1 MILDEIVKAKRPQL
15 ELEKQ
20 DMPLTKII
28 EGCSSKV
35 TRDFKKVLGKKE
47 MSIIAEIKKASPSKG
62 IIVEDF
68 DPASIAKIYESI
80 DIDAVSVLTEKN
92 FFKGSDKYISKVKGV
107 NSKPILRKDFI
118 IDTYQIYQSKFIG
131 ADAILLIT
139 AILKDK
145 LKDYYN
151 LAQSIGLQ
159 CLVEVHDE
167 EELEIALEAGCSIV
181 GINNRNLKDFTED
194 LKNTERIIKKIP
206 KEALVVSESAIK
218 SPEDI
223 RYLKG
228 LGVNAVLIGETFMR
242 NIKDEYKLRDFV
254 KQSKF

>member
-20 DMPLTKII
+20 NMPLSKII
-28 EGCSSKV
+28 EGCSGKA
-35 TRDFKKVLGKKE
+35 TRDLKKVLNKNE
-47 MSIIAEIKKASPSKG
+47 IAIIAEIKKASPSKG
-62 IIVEDF
+62 VIVEDF
-68 DPASIAKIYESI
+68 DPVSISKIYESI
-80 DIDAVSVLTEKN
+80 DIDAVSILTEKN
-92 FFKGSDKYISKVKGV
+92 FFKGSDRYVSKVKEV

-151 LAQSIGLQ
+151 LAESIGLQ

-206 KEALVVSESAIK
+206 EKVLVVSESAIK
-218 SPEDI
+218 APEDI
-223 RYLKG
+223 RYLNE
-228 LGVNAVLIGETFMR
+228 LGVSAVLIGETFMR
-242 NIKDEYKLRDFV
+242 NIKDMHKLNNFI

>member
-20 DMPLTKII
+20 NMPLTKII
-28 EGCSSKV
+28 EECSGKV
-35 TRDFKKVLGKKE
+35 TRDFKKVLGKE
-47 MSIIAEIKKASPSKG
+47 EISIIAEIKKASPSKG

-68 DPASIAKIYESI
+68 DPVGIAKIYESI

-206 KEALVVSESAIK
+206 EKVLVVSESAIK
-218 SPEDI
+218 APEDI
-223 RYLKG
+223 RYLKE

-242 NIKDEYKLRDFV
+242 NIKDEYKLRDFI

>member
-20 DMPLTKII
+20 NMPLTKII
-28 EGCSSKV
+28 EGCSGKV
-35 TRDFKKVLGKKE
+35 TRDFKKALSKKE
-47 MSIIAEIKKASPSKG
+47 ISIIAEIKKASPSKG
-62 IIVEDF
+62 VIVEDF
-68 DPASIAKIYESI
+68 DPVSISKIYESI
-80 DIDAVSVLTEKN
+80 DIDAVSILTEKN
-92 FFKGSDKYISKVKGV
+92 FFKGSDRYVSKVKEV

-151 LAQSIGLQ
+151 LAESIGLQ

-206 KEALVVSESAIK
+206 EKVLVVSESAIK
-218 SPEDI
+218 APEDI
-223 RYLKG
+223 RYLNE
-228 LGVNAVLIGETFMR
+228 LGVSAVLIGETFMR
-242 NIKDEYKLRDFV
+242 NIKDMHKLNNFI

>member
-20 DMPLTKII
+20 NMPLTKII
-28 EGCSSKV
+28 EGCSGKV
-35 TRDFKKVLGKKE
+35 TRDFKKVLGKE
-47 MSIIAEIKKASPSKG
+47 EISIIAEIKKASPSKG

-68 DPASIAKIYESI
+68 DPVSIAKIYESI

-206 KEALVVSESAIK
+206 EKVLVVSESAIK
-218 SPEDI
+218 APEDI
-223 RYLKG
+223 RYLNG

-242 NIKDEYKLRDFV
+242 NIKDEYKLREFI

>member
-15 ELEKQ
+15 EFEKQ
-20 DMPLTKII
+20 NMPLTKII
-28 EGCSSKV
+28 EGCSGKA
-35 TRDFKKVLGKKE
+35 TRDFRKAFGKEKI
-47 MSIIAEIKKASPSKG
+47 SIIAEIKKASPSKG

-68 DPASIAKIYESI
+68 DPVSTAKIYESI

-92 FFKGSDKYISKVKGV
+92 FFKGSDKYINKVKGV

-151 LAQSIGLQ
+151 LAESIGLQ

-167 EELEIALEAGCSIV
+167 EELEIALEAECSIV

-206 KEALVVSESAIK
+206 EKVLVVSESAIK
-218 SPEDI
+218 TPEDI
-223 RYLKG
+223 RYLNG
-228 LGVNAVLIGETFMR
+228 LGVSAVLIGETFMR
-242 NIKDEYKLRDFV
+242 NIENEYKLRDFI